1 MANLLSNLRH
11 FLRDGANMLPEE
23 AADFTRSVRRT
34 GVSTK
39 EEENELINYL
49 SGLHEASGTD
59 QELIKM
65 ADSSLLSK
73 NVQKALDVPLYG
85 NEKNTLRD
93 KILQLGA
100 APVKINQR
108 QRILEERYGRQV
120 VSKNAAPPKIKSNE
134 PVTKTVQ
141 SSSDF
146 PNAELGLQ
154 APAFPEELQITPPN
168 QLGGHAIKTSP
179 LPKKT
184 SIQSEIDAANP
195 LGTPESREAEI
206 AEAKRRMKGQEEA
219 VKMESQKSSFFQNAK
234 DNLKAFKN
242 KYSDKPNEFQ
252 QATTEMVSKFSG
264 GRYTGAVNT
273 EKMNWLEAG
282 AQKNLHESIARKYDN
297 LIAKMQGA
305 KDQESF
311 SKLMEENK
319 INYKEGMSGEEL
331 EKNIN
336 AHFDER
342 LKSGPGFG
350 NYMLGNKVAS
360 GGMLLVAG
368 ASALALADSKG
379 RRSNNDLYSS
389 QI

>member
-1 MANLLSNLRH
+1 MANLLSNFRH

-23 AADFTRSVRRT
+23 AADFTRSVRRA

-49 SGLHEASGTD
+49 SGLHKASGTD
-59 QELIKM
+59 QEILKVI
-65 ADSSLLSK
+65 DSSLLSK

-85 NEKNTLRD
+85 NEKNTLGD

-120 VSKNAAPPKIKSNE
+120 VSKNAAPPKIKTNE
-134 PVTKTVQ
+134 PATKTVQ

-154 APAFPEELQITPPN
+154 APAFPEELQITPPK
-168 QLGGHAIKTSP
+168 QLGGHTIKTSP
-179 LPKKT
+179 PPK
-184 SIQSEIDAANP
+184 
-195 LGTPESREAEI
+195 
-206 AEAKRRMKGQEEA
+206 AEAKRQMKEQEEA
-219 VKMESQKSSFFQNAK
+219 VKTKSQKSSFFQTAK

-282 AQKNLHESIARKYDN
+282 AQKNLHEDIARKYDN

-342 LKSGPGFG
+342 LKAGPGFG

-360 GGMLLVAG
+360 GGMLLVSG

-379 RRSNNDLYSS
+379 HRSNNELYSS